1 MSLVFHPSG
10 RNLRGIQRQHLCSD
24 PHCTHVYM
32 LILSSFSVT
41 ISWNPALKIASLRA
55 LSTFTIVSDDSDDSD
70 AVRGI
75 VASCELRGLWLMLY
89 TD

>member
-1 MSLVFHPSG
+1 
-10 RNLRGIQRQHLCSD
+10 
-24 PHCTHVYM
+24 M

-55 LSTFTIVSDDSDDSD
+55 LSTFTIDSDDD
-70 AVRGI
+70 DDVRGI
-75 VASCELRGLWLMLY
+75 AASCELLWRVASCVDCGLMLY